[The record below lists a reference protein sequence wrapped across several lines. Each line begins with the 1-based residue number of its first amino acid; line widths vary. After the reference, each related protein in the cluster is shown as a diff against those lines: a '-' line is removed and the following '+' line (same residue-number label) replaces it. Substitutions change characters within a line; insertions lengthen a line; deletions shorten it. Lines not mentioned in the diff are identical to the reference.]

1 MLGQDGR
8 AEVLVKIAT
17 PVPREISV
25 RKLVCILTALLA
37 AVPMLCAQGQVATV
51 TSTAPF
57 QLRGAN
63 VTTDQGVPSWPVMP
77 GDAIKA
83 GSAPVIITYADGSS
97 IILDPGSSAKITI
110 SGQTPTFQL
119 ECGTAR
125 YSLSALSAVKVND
138 PVSPPTLTGL
148 YSLTCNKPAG
158 WWTRGHTVLVLG
170 GAAAAAGLGFGI
182 SSATGGGPSV
192 SPSTP

>member
-1 MLGQDGR
+1 M
-8 AEVLVKIAT
+8 
-17 PVPREISV
+17 
-25 RKLVCILTALLA
+25 RKFACVLTAILA

-125 YSLSALSAVKVND
+125 YSLSALSAVKLNG
-138 PVSPPTLTGL
+138 PVSPPKLTGV
-148 YSLTCNKPAG
+148 YSITCKRAAAG

>member
-1 MLGQDGR
+1 
-8 AEVLVKIAT
+8 
-17 PVPREISV
+17 V
-25 RKLVCILTALLA
+25 RKLVYVLTALLA
-37 AVPMLCAQGQVATV
+37 AVTLMCAQGQVATA

-83 GSAPVIITYADGSS
+83 GSAPVVSAFADGSS
-97 IILDPGSSAKITI
+97 VILDPGSSARITI
-110 SGQTPTFQL
+110 SGQTPTFLL

-125 YSLSALSAVKVND
+125 YTLSALSAVKVND
-138 PVSPPTLTGL
+138 PVSPPKLTGV
-148 YSLTCNKPAG
+148 YSISCKKPAG
-158 WWTRGHTVLVLG
+158 WWTTGHTLLLLG

-182 SSATGGGPSV
+182 STATSAGPSA
-192 SPSTP
+192 SPL